1 MKILIFIN
9 GEEKDFVIWPC
20 CPSVGDNAYYKD
32 GYYEIIIVV
41 HDFDENCIRVHFSK
55 LTP

>member
-41 HDFDENCIRVHFSK
+41 HDFDSSCIRVHLSEN
-55 LTP
+55 